1 MTAVTLAKAS
11 FVDVTLQENISEDFI
26 KSIEDL
32 DEDVVLHM
40 NIECGSDDPFQDVEG
55 RGSPRQ
61 GVKGQGS
68 DNLLQEVE
76 GDDIYKPPSK
86 EFKGLDD
93 ESDFEDDVEFV
104 NIDPSA
110 IDPYSK
116 MAFEYDDKSEKVFYC
131 L

>member
-55 RGSPRQ
+55 Q
-61 GVKGQGS
+61 GVKGEGS
-68 DNLLQEVE
+68 GNLLQEVK
-76 GDDIYKPPSK
+76 GDDVHIPPSK
-86 EFKGLDD
+86 EFNGQDD
-93 ESDFEDDVEFV
+93 ESDFEDDVEYV